1 MSQQVVSELAPHGVL
16 RAAINMGNFLLVTGR
31 TASGD
36 PDGCSP
42 DMARAIHQNLP
53 GSELLIIPSAA
64 HLSNVEQP
72 QLFNNAMMGFLDR
85 FQAQK
90 P

>member
-1 MSQQVVSELAPHGVL
+1 MSQQQVVAQLAPHGVL

-42 DMARAIHQNLP
+42 DMARAIAEGLGVPIQFVP
-53 GSELLIIPSAA
+53 VREARRTG
-64 HLSNVEQP
+64 
-72 QLFNNAMMGFLDR
+72 R
-85 FQAQK
+85 
-90 P
+90 

>member
-1 MSQQVVSELAPHGVL
+1 MSQQQVVAQLAPHGVL

-42 DMARAIHQNLP
+42 DMARAIAESP
-53 GSELLIIPSAA
+53 GVPIQFVPLREAWRTGRRRGKRTSGISA
-64 HLSNVEQP
+64 
-72 QLFNNAMMGFLDR
+72 
-85 FQAQK
+85 
-90 P
+90 